1 MGSKERPHFRQLVI
15 SEGDPTDY
23 RSLTDEDLFANL
35 EKYDIFLDQETFLK
49 NADQCDLP
57 EEVVATLLK
66 KDATDEIK
74 ADAYLMLCECWRRFC
89 PEKQTLSIFCDEL
102 DLTME
107 LFDKD
112 QLGNEEYLQI
122 LLEEL
127 SRILDEAVDHG
138 EPPRD
143 VFDTIQTFFHQDLED
158 FLYNYIALQ
167 IDLGFETYAS
177 ELIDTYFPYVKARVW
192 FDFLRVK
199 LAGDTDFL
207 LYHLL
212 DSVFEQENVS
222 LMLEVLYYLISMGDT
237 EKFLEV
243 TLRTLPCIR
252 KDEQLKEL
260 ITMLREY
267 IATLDEVDRKKILDL
282 LPEGLSTV
290 VE

>member
-1 MGSKERPHFRQLVI
+1 MISGGDFPGYRTFNDKE
-15 SEGDPTDY
+15 
-23 RSLTDEDLFANL
+23 LFEEL
-35 EKYDIFLDQETFLK
+35 EQYDIFLDEESFVQ
-49 NADQCDLP
+49 NANQCDLP
-57 EEVVATLLK
+57 EELVAMLLEESAS
-66 KDATDEIK
+66 DDVK
-74 ADAYLMLCECWRRFC
+74 ASVYRILLECWRRFC
-89 PEKQTLSIFCDEL
+89 PEKQTLCIFCDEL

-143 VFDTIQTFFHQDLED
+143 VFDTIQTYFHQDLED

-167 IDLGFETYAS
+167 IELGFETYAS
-177 ELIDTYFPYVKARVW
+177 ELIDAYFPYVKGRIW

-207 LYHLL
+207 FYRLL
-212 DSVFEQENVS
+212 DAVFEVENVE
-222 LMLEVLYYLISMGDT
+222 LMLEVLYYLIAMGDT
-237 EKFLEV
+237 KKFLEV
-243 TLRTLPCIR
+243 TLRMLPCIR
-252 KDEQLKEL
+252 KDEHLKEL
-260 ITMLREY
+260 ITLLRDY
-267 IATLDEVDRKKILDL
+267 LSTLDEVDRKKILEL
-282 LPEGLSTV
+282 LPKGLSAV